1 VLTRDEQ
8 QELQIQ
14 KRTSPPSK
22 VVHDAILNEG
32 REELKRP
39 TSALFWSALAA
50 GLSMGLSLA
59 AEGLLAAH
67 LPETP
72 WQPLVTKFGYTI
84 GFLIVVL
91 GRQQLFTENTLTAV
105 LPLMIERSA
114 STFLNM
120 LRLWGVVLAGN
131 LAGSLLFAWFAMTTN
146 AFDEPVRREFVRIGH
161 DAMAYTFGDVLV
173 RGIVAGWIIALMVWL
188 LPFAEAARFF
198 VIVTLTYV
206 VGIAKLSHIIA
217 GSTETFALAIVG
229 EKFWWEVL
237 AGYTLPTLIGNMVG
251 GVALVAALNH
261 AQVVAGTRGNDE

>member
-1 VLTRDEQ
+1 LLTRDQQ
-8 QELQIQ
+8 QELQVQ

-22 VVHDAILNEG
+22 VVHDAILSEG

-39 TSALFWSALAA
+39 SSALFWSALAA

-67 LPETP
+67 LPDAP
-72 WQPLVTKFGYTI
+72 WRPLVSKFGYTL

-105 LPLMIERSA
+105 LPLMHERNGA
-114 STFLNM
+114 TLLNM
-120 LRLWGVVLAGN
+120 LRLWGVVLVGN
-131 LAGSLLFAWFAMTTN
+131 LAGSLLFSWFALSTN
-146 AFDEPVRREFVRIGH
+146 AFDQPVRAEFIRIGH
-161 DAMAYTFGDVLV
+161 DAMAYTFGDVAV
-173 RGIVAGWIIALMVWL
+173 RGIVAGWMIALMVWL

-206 VGIAKLSHIIA
+206 VGLARLSHVIA
-217 GSTETFALAIVG
+217 GSTETFALAFAG
-229 EKFWWEVL
+229 EKMWWEVL
-237 AGYTLPTLIGNMVG
+237 GGYTLPTLIGNTIG

-261 AQVVAGTRGNDE
+261 AQVVAGGRGEDA